1 MPNIKSAEKRVRV
14 TAAKTLQNKMAKSS
28 LKTAI
33 KSFYAKIEADPAN
46 AQSAY
51 NEIASKV
58 DSACADGIMHKNTA
72 ARRKSTYAKAANA
85 AVQKSA

>member
-14 TAAKTLQNKMAKSS
+14 TATKTLQNKAAKSS

-33 KSFYAKIEADPAN
+33 KNYYAAIEADPAN
-46 AQSAY
+46 AQVAY

-58 DSACADGIMHKNTA
+58 DSACAAGILHKNTA
-72 ARRKSTYAKAANA
+72 ARRKSALAKAANEA
-85 AVQKSA
+85 GKKSA

>member
-14 TAAKTLQNKMAKSS
+14 TAAKALQNKMAKSS

-33 KSFYAKIEADPAN
+33 KSFYAQIEADPAN
-46 AQSAY
+46 AQAAY

-58 DSACADGIMHKNTA
+58 DSACANGIMHKNTA
-72 ARRKSTYAKAANA
+72 ARRKSSYAKAANKA
-85 AVQKSA
+85 QKSA

>member
-14 TAAKTLQNKMAKSS
+14 TAAKAMQNKMAKSS

-33 KSFYAKIEADPAN
+33 KNFYAALEADPAN
-46 AQSAY
+46 AQAAY

-58 DSACADGIMHKNTA
+58 DSACANGVLHKNTA
-72 ARRKSTYAKAANA
+72 ARRKSSFAKAANA
-85 AVQKSA
+85 AK

>member
-33 KSFYAKIEADPAN
+33 KSFYAKIEAPCG
-46 AQSAY
+46 QSAPPRFPA
-51 NEIASKV
+51 ECCPQPEGK
-58 DSACADGIMHKNTA
+58 AD
-72 ARRKSTYAKAANA
+72 
-85 AVQKSA
+85 